1 MKLHPLA
8 LAVALLPLTAHASEP
23 AADNDAM
30 LAPALVIT
38 SGRKAE
44 PKQEA
49 ISASTVFTRKDIE
62 RLQVRNVPDLLN
74 RVPGVVTRN
83 SGGLV
88 SYSVRG
94 TKSAQTLVLV
104 DGQRIASA
112 ASGIARLD
120 YLSIDNIERVEV
132 TRGARSALYGADAI
146 GGVIQIFT
154 RRGEAGLN
162 PSVRLAAGSAQT
174 YQSSASLSGGDE
186 RTRFSLGASL
196 DESHGHDSTRDNVG
210 ADSDGDGAR
219 NKAQYFNLDHQFN
232 DAWQAGLNFNEQHG
246 KNEYDD
252 AYEQAPAEPE
262 DQFRVSST
270 SGFLQGQI
278 NDLWNSRL
286 ELGQS
291 YDRNKAVG
299 AAMPWNNG
307 LNATTR
313 HSASWLNRLD
323 LSPANELTLG
333 GDWYKDEL
341 DSTTSYAEDSRTN
354 QAGLFQYRFTGE
366 QFFSELGMRH
376 DDNERYGN
384 ENSWNGAV
392 GLPLESNQQWL
403 LSYSEGFRAPTFSD
417 LYFPGFSNPDLN
429 AETSKM
435 WELQWR
441 AEFGGSLLESSLYR
455 NDIDDLIAYKGSST
469 ENIGQARINGFE
481 TSLSQELLGWQTSLG
496 FSLVDSR
503 NRDNG
508 QTLQLT
514 PKRSIFLDVDRPFG
528 DFSAGASWRAVSQS
542 YDYSIID
549 ANYNTERQTVPGYG
563 LVDLRGSWNVSR
575 SVRFDLQ
582 LNNVLDKDYY
592 TALYQ
597 RFDANYVQDPS
608 VPYGY
613 KEPGRTGMLAVT
625 WTPEI

>member
-8 LAVALLPLTAHASEP
+8 LIAALLPLTAHAESI
-23 AADNDAM
+23 DSKDVM
-30 LAPALVIT
+30 QAPALVIT

-44 PKQEA
+44 PKKEA

-62 RLQVRNVPDLLN
+62 RLQARNVPDLLN

-94 TKSAQTLVLV
+94 TKSAQTLVLI

-154 RRGEAGLN
+154 RRGEAGLT

-174 YQSSASLSGGDE
+174 YQRSASLSGGDE

-210 ADSDGDGAR
+210 ADSDGDGSR
-219 NKAQYFNLDHQFN
+219 NKAQYFNLDHRFN

-252 AYEQAPAEPE
+252 AYEQVPAEPE

-270 SGFLQGQI
+270 SGFLQGQL
-278 NDLWNSRL
+278 NEMWNSRL
-286 ELGQS
+286 ELGKS

-313 HSASWLNRLD
+313 HSATWLNRLD
-323 LSPANELTLG
+323 LTSGNELTLG

-341 DSTTSYAEDSRTN
+341 DSSTTYAEDSRTN

-376 DDNERYGN
+376 DDNQRYGTQ
-384 ENSWNGAV
+384 NSWNGAL
-392 GLPLESNQQWL
+392 GLALESNQQWL

-417 LYFPGFSNPDLN
+417 LYYPGFSNPDLK
-429 AETSKM
+429 AETSKT

-441 AEFGGSLLESSLYR
+441 AEIGGSQLESSIYR
-455 NDIDDLIAYKGSST
+455 NDINDLIAYKGNST

-481 TSLSQELLGWQTSLG
+481 TSLNQELFGWQTSLG

-514 PKRSIFLDVDRPFG
+514 PKRSIFFDMDRPFG

-542 YDYSIID
+542 YDYN
-549 ANYNTERQTVPGYG
+549 ANYNTGRQTVPGYG
-563 LVDLRGSWNVSR
+563 LVDLRSSWQASN

-582 LNNVLDKDYY
+582 LNNVFDKDYY
-592 TALYQ
+592 TSLYQ

-613 KEPGRTGMLAVT
+613 KEPGRTGLLAVT
-625 WTPEI
+625 WTP

>member
-8 LAVALLPLTAHASEP
+8 LAIALLPLSVHAESNS
-23 AADNDAM
+23 ASDTNDAI

-44 PKQEA
+44 LKSEA
-49 ISASTVFTRKDIE
+49 IAASTVFTRQDIE
-62 RLQVRNVPDLLN
+62 RLQVRNVPALLN

-94 TKSAQTLVLV
+94 TKSAQTLVLI
-104 DGQRIASA
+104 DGQRISSA

-132 TRGARSALYGADAI
+132 TRGARSSLYGADAI

-154 RRGEAGLN
+154 RRGEAGLS
-162 PSVRLAAGSAQT
+162 PSVRLAAGSEQN
-174 YQSSASLSGGDE
+174 YQRSASLSGGDE
-186 RTRFSLGASL
+186 HTQFALGGSL
-196 DESHGHDSTRDNVG
+196 DEVNGNDKTRDNAG
-210 ADSDGDGAR
+210 ADSDADGQR
-219 NKAQYFNLDHQFN
+219 NLAQYLNLDHQFSDN
-232 DAWQAGLNFNEQHG
+232 WKAGLNYNEQHG

-252 AYEQAPAEPE
+252 AYEQAPAEPS

-270 SGFLQGQI
+270 SGYLEGQLSE
-278 NDLWNSRL
+278 LWNSRL

-299 AAMPWNNG
+299 AASPWSNG

-323 LSPANELTLG
+323 LNPANELTLG
-333 GDWYKDEL
+333 GDWYEDKL
-341 DSTTSYAEDSRTN
+341 DSSTDYAEDSRSN
-354 QAGLFQYRFTGE
+354 RAALFQHRFNGE
-366 QFFSELGMRH
+366 QFFTELGMRH
-376 DDNERYGN
+376 DDNQHYGN
-384 ENSWNGAV
+384 ENSWNGAL
-392 GLPLESNQQWL
+392 GLPLESGQQWL
-403 LSYSEGFRAPTFSD
+403 LGYSEGFRAPTFSD
-417 LYFPGFSNPDLN
+417 LYYPGFSNPNLK

-441 AEFGGSLLESSLYR
+441 AELGPSQLEASLYR
-455 NDIDDLIAYKGSST
+455 NDINDLIAAKGNT
-469 ENIGQARINGFE
+469 LENIGQARINGFE

-496 FSLVDSR
+496 FSLIDPR

-514 PKRSIFLDVDRPFG
+514 PKRSIYFDMDRAFG
-528 DFSAGASWRAVSQS
+528 SFSAGASWRAVSQS
-542 YDYSIID
+542 YDYSI
-549 ANYNTERQTVPGYG
+549 AGSARETVPGYG
-563 LVDLRGSWNVSR
+563 LVDLRSSWQANSSIR
-575 SVRFDLQ
+575 LDLQ

-592 TALYQ
+592 TSLYQ
-597 RFDANYVQDPS
+597 RFDGNFVLPPTG
-608 VPYGY
+608 PYGY
-613 KEPGRTGMLAVT
+613 KEPGRTGLLAVT
-625 WTPEI
+625 WTP